1 MKRDG
6 GRITFM
12 NILTN
17 QCPHSASR
25 DHNCVAG
32 REGRKSERQKDARG
46 ETGEILLLIGKR
58 VDDGHRRIC
67 KNGPEWKFIFHSRKS
82 LSISVFRITGRLFPS
97 PFHSLCYLWLF
108 SSWLC
113 LWPIHQRTTDQPT
126 DRSGPSM
133 STVITCIWEPR
144 SAAPNHQI

>member
-1 MKRDG
+1 
-6 GRITFM
+6 M

-32 REGRKSERQKDARG
+32 RERRKSERQKDARG

-67 KNGPEWKFIFHSRKS
+67 KNGLGGNSYFIQGNRFPFPCFVLQGGFSLLPSIPNATSGFSRPC
-82 LSISVFRITGRLFPS
+82 SVCGQSTNER
-97 PFHSLCYLWLF
+97 
-108 SSWLC
+108 
-113 LWPIHQRTTDQPT
+113 PT

-133 STVITCIWEPR
+133 STVITCIWEPCT
-144 SAAPNHQI
+144 AAPNHQI